1 MDTKR
6 SQLTEEEL
14 KLIEE
19 TEHFMEEVYSDPE
32 VANAPLPEGMR
43 ENIFHEIRAKEEE
56 RERQKEALLTDE
68 DKELIRL
75 GKKFQ
80 SRRRLYKYYVLVAV
94 FVLAMAFGITSL
106 GGPQKL
112 FENVSWMIA
121 GREQTNVDSDDERVR
136 VDEDISEED
145 IYQKMEEEF
154 EVLPVRTTYLPV
166 EVEFME
172 GNVFSD
178 TNSVYVLYGIG
189 GEVSVSYNARANYQ
203 TSSWGKDIEDKLI
216 EEYVLEVGD
225 VAIDIN
231 KYTVD
236 DGAERVMATF
246 EYQEVSYSL
255 TFSGLEKDEIH
266 QVLTKLYFP

>member
-19 TEHFMEEVYSDPE
+19 TERFMEEVYSDPE

-43 ENIFHEIRAKEEE
+43 ENIFNEIRAKEEE
-56 RERQKEALLTDE
+56 RERQKEALLSDE
-68 DKELIRL
+68 EKEYIRL
-75 GKKFQ
+75 GKRAKSHQ
-80 SRRRLYKYYVLVAV
+80 RLHKYYVLAAALI
-94 FVLAMAFGITSL
+94 LAFAFGITSI

-112 FENVSWMIA
+112 FETIRSNFMGRDRTSVS
-121 GREQTNVDSDDERVR
+121 SDDERVR
-136 VDEDISEED
+136 MDEDMGMED
-145 IYQKMEEEF
+145 IYEKIEDELGF
-154 EVLPVRTTYLPV
+154 SPVRVNELPEGV
-166 EVEFME
+166 GFLE
-172 GNVFSD
+172 GNTFSD
-178 TNSVYVLYGIG
+178 TNSAHILYGA
-189 GEVSVSYNARANYQ
+189 GEEVKVSYNVRTNYQ
-203 TSSWGKDIEDKLI
+203 VSSWGKDIEDKLI
-216 EEYVLEVGD
+216 EEYELEVGD

-236 DGAERVMATF
+236 GGTERVMALF